1 MNTTVNTNR
10 ENMNAANMG
19 ASNKINDF
27 GQKIGGARKDLY
39 QAANEWAAQLA
50 DITAEALTKAGG
62 VSKLVRLPNL
72 EKMTEAGAIS
82 ADQARA
88 ALVIW
93 RGIERKPQGS
103 YRADRWAERTRARL
117 EAAAAIITG
126 TEPTADNVADIIKA
140 ARESAEFAVI
150 SAANWPADPFTF
162 GNYTV
167 KYYIYSEPQKLRI
180 IGGHYYRGE
189 ASTDPDDPSQPT
201 SGNGGNTGGGEPSQ
215 GGGGNT
221 GGGNDDPME

>member
-1 MNTTVNTNR
+1 MKTLNDIQNVNS
-10 ENMNAANMG
+10 NAANV
-19 ASNKINDF
+19 ASNNNKINDF

-39 QAANEWAAQLA
+39 QAAHEWAAQLA

-72 EKMTEAGAIS
+72 EKLTEAGAIT

-88 ALVIW
+88 ALIIW

-103 YRADRWAERTRARL
+103 YKADRWAERTRARL

-150 SAANWPADPFTF
+150 TAAQWPAVAFSF
-162 GNYTV
+162 GNYSV
-167 KYYIYSEPQKLRI
+167 SYYNYSEPRKLRI
-180 IGGHYYRGE
+180 
-189 ASTDPDDPSQPT
+189 
-201 SGNGGNTGGGEPSQ
+201 TGGRY
-215 GGGGNT
+215 
-221 GGGNDDPME
+221 